1 MTADLDWTKLRRE
14 AIDVR
19 PAKPKRE
26 RKSIDWSNWFD
37 EESVPIVLSILF
49 IGLLYL
55 NACFAEWGWP
65 HVG

>member
-1 MTADLDWTKLRRE
+1 MTTDVDWEKIRRE

-19 PAKPKRE
+19 PATPKRQPKKFKIDHWLDADAV
-26 RKSIDWSNWFD
+26 RVVMSI
-37 EESVPIVLSILF
+37 IV

-65 HVG
+65 HLG

>member
-1 MTADLDWTKLRRE
+1 MSADVDWEKIRRE

-19 PAKPKRE
+19 PAKAKRQR
-26 RKSIDWSNWFD
+26 RKFKLDDWLDADAVPVVMSIF
-37 EESVPIVLSILF
+37 V

-65 HVG
+65 HIG